1 MAEKTAILID
11 DLKFP
16 VSADDGEIL
25 GKAERILKKNG
36 IPYVAESLRLRRK
49 SVDARKKDNI
59 VFVCSVYAESTESV
73 SKLPKTAGIRY
84 AEAENTPL
92 VRGTEKMEGRPYIVG
107 FGPAGMFCALT
118 LAKNG
123 MRPVVIERGSCVR
136 ERVEKVDRFYES
148 GVLDTDTNIQFGAG
162 GAGTFSDGKLV
173 TRIGDRR
180 TGAVLEAMHALGAPE
195 DILWKAK
202 PHVGTDVL
210 RDVVENAAAEIVRLG
225 GEIRYDTKAE
235 KIADGKIK
243 IGGEWEKCGVIVVA
257 PGHSARDLYESLM
270 SDGFAIEAKPF
281 SVGVRIEHLQRDLDR
296 AMYGDEA
303 LAQYLGH
310 AEYTLSH
317 REGERGVYTFCMC
330 PGGEVVAAASEEC
343 GVVTN
348 GMSRRAR
355 DGRNGNAAVAVSVL
369 PADFGGDPRGAV
381 EFQRKLERAAYSA
394 GGGEYRAP
402 CQSVGNFQAG
412 KDGGFSDRITPT
424 YMNSKVRAADF
435 GKLFPGFVTSML
447 KTGFSAFGRKIKGYD
462 VPDAPLTGIET
473 RTSAP
478 LRILRNEEMC
488 AVGYT
493 KVYPCGEGAGYAGG
507 ITSAAVDGIRVA
519 EAILEKYGEQE

>member
-1 MAEKTAILID
+1 MQTVLIPA
-11 DLKFP
+11 LKLSLDESGESFL
-16 VSADDGEIL
+16 VSA
-25 GKAERILKKNG
+25 ARQLK
-36 IPYVAESLRLRRK
+36 IRPEDIRSLKIVRR
-49 SVDARKKDNI
+49 SLDARKKDD
-59 VFVCSVYAESTESV
+59 VFFSVHCLLTAPESV
-73 SKLPKTAGIRY
+73 CRRLLNDTRLHAQPAPAPAVLSPSHGKEEK
-84 AEAENTPL
+84 
-92 VRGTEKMEGRPYIVG
+92 RGEVIVCG
-107 FGPAGMFCALT
+107 FGPAGIFAAWL
-118 LAKNG
+118 LAREGYK
-123 MRPVVIERGSCVR
+123 PVVIERGR
-136 ERVEKVDRFYES
+136 AIEERTRDVENYWQTGRVHPES
-148 GVLDTDTNIQFGAG
+148 NPMFGEG

-330 PGGEVVAAASEEC
+330 PGGEVIAAASEHG
-343 GVVTN
+343 GVAVN
-348 GMSRRAR
+348 GMSYHAR
-355 DGRNGNAAVAVSVL
+355 SGENANSALLVGIRPEDFGDAHPLSSIRLQREIEEKAFIAGGRNLYAPVQRAEDFLSDRPSRRIGDIIPTYQPGVTPCDLRDVL
-369 PADFGGDPRGAV
+369 PAFMV
-381 EFQRKLERAAYSA
+381 E
-394 GGGEYRAP
+394 
-402 CQSVGNFQAG
+402 N
-412 KDGGFSDRITPT
+412 
-424 YMNSKVRAADF
+424 
-435 GKLFPGFVTSML
+435 L
-447 KTGFSAFGRKIKGYD
+447 KTGIRAMAGQIKGFD
-462 VPDAPLTGIET
+462 HPDAILTGAET
-473 RTSAP
+473 RSSSP
-478 LRILRNEEMC
+478 VRLVRGEDFVSRSIR
-488 AVGYT
+488 G
-493 KVYPCGEGAGYAGG
+493 VYPVGEGAGYAGG
-507 ITSAAVDGIRVA
+507 IVSAAVDGVNA
-519 EAILEKYGEQE
+519 ALAIVR